1 MKQTLS
7 AQKLLNSWKKLT
19 SGSINRQIFGA
30 AVTVAMWT
38 AVVKVASFGKE
49 FIVAWRFGT
58 GDDLDAF
65 LIALLIPSFLISV
78 VAGSFN
84 AALIPTYIR
93 VREKEGKEAAQR
105 LFSGVMV
112 WSLGLLAIATFL
124 MVVTAPFYLPLIA
137 RGFSPE
143 KLDLTYHILWII
155 APVLMLS
162 GIQVIWGALLN
173 AGERFALAALT
184 PIITPTI
191 SAILL
196 LTCRSW
202 GIFALATG
210 LVCGAL
216 LEMLLLGASL
226 KRQGISL
233 RPSWYGFDS
242 HLRLVA
248 GQYAPMIAG
257 ACLMS
262 STTLVDQSMA
272 AMLSPGSVAAL
283 NYGNKVIAFPI
294 GLMATGLGTAVIPYC
309 SKMVACEDWAGVRYT
324 LQRFLFLIFLVTVP
338 LTGFL
343 FLFSESIIQVLFQ
356 RGSFTNEA
364 TRLVAQIQAFYAL
377 QIPFYIAG
385 ILIVRLISSIQLNQI
400 LMWTAVFNL
409 IINISLNYLFTKY
422 MGVSG
427 IALSTS
433 IVICFSFCYSTYCL
447 LKVKKITHKLI

>member
-1 MKQTLS
+1 MKSWQL
-7 AQKLLNSWKKLT
+7 QKLVSLWKQLT
-19 SGSINRQIFGA
+19 NGSINRKIFGA
-30 AVTVAMWT
+30 AVTVGLWT
-38 AVVKVASFGKE
+38 AVVKMASFGKE

-65 LIALLIPSFLISV
+65 LIALLVPSFLINV

-93 VREKEGKEAAQR
+93 VREEEGKEAAQR

-143 KLDLTYHILWII
+143 KLDLTYRLLWII
-155 APVLMLS
+155 APVLMVS
-162 GIQVIWGALLN
+162 GIQVIWGAVLN

-184 PIITPTI
+184 PIITPTC

-216 LEMLLLGASL
+216 LEMTLLGIAL
-226 KRQGISL
+226 KRQKISL
-233 RPSWYGFDS
+233 LPKWYGFDDR
-242 HLRLVA
+242 LRQVS

-257 ACLMS
+257 AFLMS

-294 GLMATGLGTAVIPYC
+294 GLMATGLGTAVIPYF
-309 SKMVACEDWAGVRYT
+309 SKMVACKDWAGVRST
-324 LQRFLFLIFLVTVP
+324 LQRFIFFIFMLTIP
-338 LTGFL
+338 LTGLL
-343 FLFSESIIQVLFQ
+343 FLFSETIIQVLFQ
-356 RGSFTNEA
+356 RGSFTPDA

-385 ILIVRLISSIQLNQI
+385 ILMVRLISSIRLNQI
-400 LMWTAVFNL
+400 LMWTALFNL
-409 IINISLNYLFTKY
+409 ITNISLNYLFTKY

-433 IVICFSFCYSTYCL
+433 LVICFSCCYSTYCL
-447 LKVKKITHKLI
+447 LKVKK